1 MKGASGL
8 KINLEKSNIILLG
21 KQEGNVKSVGG
32 INCMQEPFK
41 ILGVWFSRNEGEMD
55 KLNFTPRL
63 EKMQNVLNI
72 WRQRDLTLKGKIT
85 IIKSLGISQILY
97 VMNMLFVPKWVIVKS
112 EKILY
117 NFLWND
123 KPEKIRR
130 KTICAQIDKGGLK
143 MVTIDIMIKSMKLS
157 WLRLICDKV
166 YSPVVNLYF
175 EGYSLSDFVGFS
187 YGLKDI
193 PLIIPRFYKQLLEIW
208 YKFREEHCKLSK
220 LDESIWI
227 NENIKCGSK
236 TIFFKDF
243 YNKNMKIV
251 GDIVQ
256 SNRII
261 SFNEAKNKFR
271 LKDGDF
277 FEIPTSCCCH
287 SI

>member
-21 KQEGNVKSVGG
+21 KQVGNVKSVAG

-41 ILGVWFSRNEGEMD
+41 ILGVWFSRNKGEMD

-143 MVTIDIMIKSMKLS
+143 MVNIDIMIKSMKLS

-175 EGYSLSDFVGFS
+175 EG
-187 YGLKDI
+187 
-193 PLIIPRFYKQLLEIW
+193 
-208 YKFREEHCKLSK
+208 
-220 LDESIWI
+220 
-227 NENIKCGSK
+227 
-236 TIFFKDF
+236 
-243 YNKNMKIV
+243 
-251 GDIVQ
+251 
-256 SNRII
+256 
-261 SFNEAKNKFR
+261 
-271 LKDGDF
+271 
-277 FEIPTSCCCH
+277 
-287 SI
+287 

>member
-1 MKGASGL
+1 
-8 KINLEKSNIILLG
+8 
-21 KQEGNVKSVGG
+21 
-32 INCMQEPFK
+32 
-41 ILGVWFSRNEGEMD
+41 MD

-63 EKMQNVLNI
+63 EKKQKVLNTSI

-143 MVTIDIMIKSMKLS
+143 MVNIDIMIKSMKLS

-175 EGYSLSDFVGFS
+175 EGYS
-187 YGLKDI
+187 
-193 PLIIPRFYKQLLEIW
+193 
-208 YKFREEHCKLSK
+208 
-220 LDESIWI
+220 
-227 NENIKCGSK
+227 
-236 TIFFKDF
+236 
-243 YNKNMKIV
+243 
-251 GDIVQ
+251 
-256 SNRII
+256 
-261 SFNEAKNKFR
+261 
-271 LKDGDF
+271 
-277 FEIPTSCCCH
+277 
-287 SI
+287 